1 MNPEDAIKA
10 ELRLFALETIVCQS
24 VASLYRTMPREVFD
38 AVKQQA
44 IESARKKPFAG
55 LGAAYSDAISAEF
68 EAALA
73 RLYSMIQHHL
83 ETAQRRQ
90 AR

>member
-1 MNPEDAIKA
+1 MNPEDAVKA
-10 ELRLFALETIVCQS
+10 EARLFALETIVCQS
-24 VASLYRTMPREVFD
+24 LATLYQVMPREIFD

-44 IESARKKPFAG
+44 IEAARRQPFPG
-55 LGAAYSDAISAEF
+55 LGAVYSDAISAEF
-68 EAALA
+68 EAALQ